1 MVKSD
6 FRATAT
12 HFVILFGFIKKMF
25 LTENVTISRISNTD
39 AERRG

>member
-12 HFVILFGFIKKMF
+12 HFVNIFVLLLILLIFESLPLPNYYYM
-25 LTENVTISRISNTD
+25 VVD
-39 AERRG
+39 